1 MTSSGSFDRTADS
14 VKSSELD
21 SIDWTKLYES
31 SGLINLNW
39 VYAYSEPELTRLV
52 EQAQR
57 NHVDMHGLAMR
68 LERASALADG
78 AVRSL
83 QAALSEEGSNA
94 PEARKPHRPKVTWEP
109 NVWQRLSDGNYAS
122 MEQARAD
129 IHAARHSL
137 SASIVSAYFILIEAN
152 RQKTLLRGHLIS
164 RRELEN
170 KFKSNNH
177 LAIEGA
183 QPQLV
188 ASWNREASE
197 ERVALIEDARRKASH
212 SLEALISGFPPVAL
226 SNRQSLPTLPPNP
239 PKGVSSGRL
248 ERRPDL
254 VVARLE
260 LALADPQVDR
270 SAATDFADFDLFE
283 DIGLPSQDLI
293 DIAHAPYSIES
304 TTSDSLRAKTNYE
317 AVAIDAYREV
327 LILSESVLDLAERR
341 AFLEVVTLRS
351 ETALEAALNGN
362 ELGEQDHQAILIE
375 LQNLYQTRT
384 ALLSTRRQQLE
395 HYAVLMLCLGGG

>member
-1 MTSSGSFDRTADS
+1 
-14 VKSSELD
+14 
-21 SIDWTKLYES
+21 
-31 SGLINLNW
+31 
-39 VYAYSEPELTRLV
+39 
-52 EQAQR
+52 
-57 NHVDMHGLAMR
+57 MR